1 MTESSFSK
9 FDISNKN
16 VKALKKLDITDP
28 TPVQEKAIPLILK
41 GHNVMAQSKTGTGK
55 TYAYLIPIIEQL
67 TNERNQ
73 CLIIV
78 PVRELAKQV
87 KSFIQDLNDP
97 NVKAMTI
104 YGGVS
109 INRQIQKLKK
119 GVNIICGTPG
129 RLIDLYKRGHLKLN
143 DLKFVVLD
151 EADRLLDMGFIP
163 DIKYILNKIHS
174 DYQFLLFSATLDYE
188 LKEIIKKY
196 TKNEFKYLDLS
207 KDDMSVGN
215 TLQFY
220 YMVDHYKQKYNC
232 FREIIKRERPESAL
246 VFINTKRTGK
256 WLFNRM
262 KSDKGINR
270 YYNVGYISGDLSQN
284 QRERILKKFRQD
296 KVNILIGTDVAA
308 RGFDIEDISHV
319 INYDLPKYPE
329 VYVHRIGRTSRMNK
343 HGVAITLVVEDEYE
357 YLCRIE
363 GLINKEIRRK
373 TLHHRKKRRNNRFP
387 IRHM

>member
-9 FDISNKN
+9 FDISSKN
-16 VKALKKLDITDP
+16 VKALKKLDIVDP

-143 DLKFVVLD
+143 HLKFVVLD

-163 DIKYILNKIHS
+163 DIKFILNKIHS

-232 FREIIKRERPESAL
+232 FREVIKRERPESAL

-284 QRERILKKFRQD
+284 QRESILKKFRQD

-373 TLHHRKKRRNNRFP
+373 TLHHRKKRQNNRFP

>member
-9 FDISNKN
+9 FDISTKN
-16 VKALKKLDITDP
+16 IKALEKLDIVNP
-28 TPVQEKAIPLILK
+28 TPVQDKAIPLILK

-67 TNERNQ
+67 THERNQ

-87 KSFIQDLNDP
+87 QSFIQDLNDP
-97 NVKAMTI
+97 NVKVMTI

-109 INRQIQKLKK
+109 INKQIQKLKN

-129 RLIDLYKRGHLKLN
+129 RLIDLYKRGHLKLSN
-143 DLKFVVLD
+143 LKFVVLD

-163 DIKYILNKIHS
+163 DIKYILNQIHS
-174 DYQFLLFSATLDYE
+174 DYQFLLFSATLEYE
-188 LKEIIKKY
+188 LKEIVKNY
-196 TKNEFKYLDLS
+196 TKDEFKYLNLS

-220 YMVDHYKQKYNC
+220 YMIDHYKQKYNY
-232 FREIIKRERPESAL
+232 FRQIIKRERPESAL

-256 WLFNRM
+256 WLFNRI
-262 KSDKGINR
+262 KSDRLGYR
-270 YYNVGYISGDLSQN
+270 VGYISGDLSQK
-284 QRERILKKFRQD
+284 QREQILKKFRQD
-296 KVNILIGTDVAA
+296 RVNLLIATDVAA

-343 HGVAITLVVEDEYE
+343 RGVAITLVVEDEYE

-373 TLHHRKKRRNNRFP
+373 TLYRENKRQNNRFP

>member
-9 FDISNKN
+9 FDISSKN
-16 VKALKKLDITDP
+16 VKALKKLDIVNP
-28 TPVQEKAIPLILK
+28 TPVQEEAIPLILK

-97 NVKAMTI
+97 NVKVMTI

-109 INRQIQKLKK
+109 IDRQIQKLKK

-163 DIKYILNKIHS
+163 DIKFILNKIHS

-246 VFINTKRTGK
+246 IFINTKRTGK

-343 HGVAITLVVEDEYE
+343 HGVAITIVVEDEYE

-373 TLHHRKKRRNNRFP
+373 VLNHRKKRRNNRFP